1 METLRGNT
9 EGTQEPGKVS
19 TKQPRIAEL
28 ARKYPERSFVS
39 LAHQMDL
46 EWMKEAYRRTRKD
59 GAVGVD
65 EQRAEEYA
73 VELEEN
79 LKRRLERFK
88 SGEYQAPPVRR
99 VHIPKGRKGETRPIG
114 VPTFEDKILQRAVLM
129 LLEPLYE
136 QDFLDCSCGFRPG
149 RSAHQALRKLREGIM
164 QMQGGWVVDV
174 DIRKYLETV
183 SYYTPIHER
192 LLKRAGCASM
202 TLIRKPLRFPC
213 RTWTAAS
220 SPRLTGCNTV

>member
-1 METLRGNT
+1 METLMGNT

-19 TKQPRIAEL
+19 TKQQRIAEL

-39 LAHQMDL
+39 LAHHMDL
-46 EWMKEAYRRTRKD
+46 EWMTEAYRRTRKD

-65 EQRAEEYA
+65 EQTAEEYA
-73 VELEEN
+73 GGLEEN
-79 LKRRLERFK
+79 LKRLLERFK

-99 VHIPKGRKGETRPIG
+99 VPIPQGKKGETRPIG
-114 VPTFEDKILQRAVLM
+114 VPTFEDKILQRAVLL

-149 RSAHQALRKLREGIM
+149 RSAHQALQKLREGIL

-174 DIRKYLETV
+174 DIRKYLETA
-183 SYYTPIHER
+183 SYYTPIHASYQ
-192 LLKRAGCASM
+192 RAM
-202 TLIRKPLRFPC
+202 TFAL
-213 RTWTAAS
+213 S
-220 SPRLTGCNTV
+220 H